1 MSTKSKLIKIGL
13 PLIIIAFGIVG
24 MRVLVLSRPVP
35 QKEVRENPGALVEVL
50 AVAAGPKVVE
60 VIGTG
65 TVQPSREVAI
75 TPQASGAVVALSPRL
90 VPGGFFRKGEELLRI
105 EEIDYRLA
113 VDRARAA
120 LAKAEVELATVQ
132 GQGRIARQ
140 EWDRL
145 ALGDGEEPNPLV
157 LYQPQEKN
165 ARAGVASAQAALS
178 QAELDLQRTRLVA
191 PFNGRIRSEQVELGQ
206 YLRAGSAVVQFA
218 GTDAAEVLIPLPLE
232 ELPWLR
238 IPGPTSPGSGS
249 PAIIRGAVDGSQWT
263 GRVVRSLGEVDSL
276 GRMARLVV
284 EVEDPYGL
292 QSATKAGP
300 ALEVGMF
307 VTVSLRGEELPKAL
321 VIPRSA
327 LRDADTVWVADP
339 QDLLRMR
346 KVEVLRL
353 EGEQALIG
361 AGLEAGE
368 RVILTPLSGAAE
380 GMTLRIVAGKV
391 RS

>member
-13 PLIIIAFGIVG
+13 PLIIIAAGIVG

-35 QKEVRENPGALVEVL
+35 QKEVRENPGALVEVFT
-50 AVAAGPKVVE
+50 VAEGPKVVE
-60 VIGTG
+60 VVGTG

-75 TPQASGAVVALSPRL
+75 TPQVSGAVVSLSPRL

-218 GTDAAEVLIPLPLE
+218 GTDAAEVLVPLPLE
-232 ELPWLR
+232 ELPWLKV
-238 IPGPTSPGSGS
+238 PGPGRTGNGS
-249 PAIIRGAVDGSQWT
+249 PALIRGAVDGSRWT
-263 GRVVRSLGEVDSL
+263 GRVVRSLGEVDAL

-292 QSATKAGP
+292 QSAEAGP

-307 VTVSLRGEELPKAL
+307 VTVTLQGKELPKAL
-321 VIPRSA
+321 VIPRRA
-327 LRDADTVWVADP
+327 LRDAGTVWVADS
-339 QDLLRMR
+339 QNLLRLR

-353 EGEQALIG
+353 EEQQALIG

-368 RVILTPLSGAAE
+368 RVVLTPLAGAAE
-380 GMTLRIVAGKV
+380 GMKLRIVAGKA